1 MKYSN
6 IYVSYPAVGL
16 LCGIFPD
23 GPTIAPYRATAEPFS
38 FYQVLEVPELRLL
51 YHTPYDISESFHG
64 TPQIVLF
71 DFYDKFMSIS
81 KCHFCPYCHT
91 ECLREAEKPGPLAN
105 FDDC

>member
-1 MKYSN
+1 MASGG
-6 IYVSYPAVGL
+6 SGTSASL
-16 LCGIFPD
+16 
-23 GPTIAPYRATAEPFS
+23 PYTVRH
-38 FYQVLEVPELRLL
+38 QRVLPR
-51 YHTPYDISESFHG
+51 YC

-71 DFYDKFMSIS
+71 DSYDKFMSIL